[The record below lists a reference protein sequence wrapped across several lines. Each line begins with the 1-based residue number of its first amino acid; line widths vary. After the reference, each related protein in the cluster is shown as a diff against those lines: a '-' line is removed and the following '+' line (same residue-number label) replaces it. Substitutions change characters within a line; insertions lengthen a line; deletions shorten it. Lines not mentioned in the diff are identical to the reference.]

1 MKAALY
7 RGSDKPIVVEEI
19 EIDAPEGSEVL
30 VDLNACGVCHSDLHV
45 MGMMAQPPV
54 PMVLGHEAAGV
65 VRAVGKDVTSVAAG
79 DHVIV
84 AFRGACGK
92 CFYCV
97 KGMRNLCTES
107 DLPDRQATG
116 PRPRLRKEGAPVMQG
131 VMVAGWAHQVLLPE
145 TSMVK
150 VRKDAPLDK
159 VSLIG
164 CGVMTGIGA
173 AIHTAKVEPGSDVAV
188 IGCGGVGLNVIQG
201 AKLAGAHRIIAVDL
215 LPNKLEMAREFG
227 ATHCVAAGEGDPVA
241 KVKEI
246 SPYLDY
252 AFEVIGLP
260 VTVQQAFAMIR
271 PGGMAVVIGVGT
283 GHIAE
288 IPLGDF
294 LQEKR
299 LVGSIYGSGQV
310 HVDIPRLVDLYMEG
324 KIMLDQLVSQVR
336 PLNEVNQAIKALKAG
351 EVARTLLSMAL

>member
-7 RGSDKPIVVEEI
+7 RGSDKPIAIEEI

-30 VDLNACGVCHSDLHV
+30 VDVTACGVCHSDLHV
-45 MGMMAQPPV
+45 MARMPQTPV
-54 PMVLGHEAAGV
+54 PMVFGHEAAGV
-65 VRAVGKDVTSVAAG
+65 VRSVGKDVTSVAAG

-97 KGMRNLCTES
+97 KGMRNLCTAS
-107 DLPDRQATG
+107 DLPDRQANG

-164 CGVMTGIGA
+164 CGVMTGVGA